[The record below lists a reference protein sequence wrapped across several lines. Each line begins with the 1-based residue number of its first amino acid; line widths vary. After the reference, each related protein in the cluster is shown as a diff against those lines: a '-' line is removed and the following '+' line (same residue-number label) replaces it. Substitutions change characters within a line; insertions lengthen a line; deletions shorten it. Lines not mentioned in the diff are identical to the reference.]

1 MRRYRCVWWVLW
13 GCVYVHLQIDCF
25 LRCTEG
31 SLPTSESRN
40 PPQELSRDL
49 PHARSWSLPGQ
60 VTSNFWRTRPPYP
73 NLTRVWKGLKPSG
86 SRLRALLWLHCSLT
100 SVQSRPSP
108 LPQVLF
114 LRAVASQPLPRS
126 SPPHLL
132 LPRKPDLSQRGGT
145 STTCYW
151 MKNTNCR
158 TVWIESFFANNKK
171 KFKSIHLY
179 MDVNIQ
185 KKVWKFAPPP
195 HIDIFLI
202 QGREVS

>member
-1 MRRYRCVWWVLW
+1 M
-13 GCVYVHLQIDCF
+13 
-25 LRCTEG
+25 
-31 SLPTSESRN
+31 SESRN

-60 VTSNFWRTRPPYP
+60 VTSSFWLTRPPAP
-73 NLTRVWKGLKPSG
+73 LFQFDASLKRPKALREPAESFVVAALQFNFCSIPS
-86 SRLRALLWLHCSLT
+86 
-100 SVQSRPSP
+100 SP

-114 LRAVASQPLPRS
+114 LRAVASQPPPRS

-145 STTCYW
+145 STICYW
-151 MKNTNCR
+151 MKNTNCK
-158 TVWIESFFANNKK
+158 TVWIESFFANDKK

-195 HIDIFLI
+195 QTHRHLSNWGKGSEL
-202 QGREVS
+202 GRC